1 MAALPLLLAALG
13 AASPMHAMRTCAQPT
28 AASQTRM
35 MIFGPSESQKRAQE
49 EQMKVQQAMLARR
62 RNPKATEKYFKDLEE
77 RREKTSVQ
85 WFDKFAWQ
93 RKADSADYNK
103 MDEFKKRLSAGKI
116 KEIGYADQQP
126 AKAKFGF
133 TLPMASF
140 GVGGEAGVGGKYD
153 NGERF
158 DLRLPYADE
167 GWIEETPKGKPK
179 QGGVKSAESPAPG
192 PFDWLFGKK

>member
-116 KEIGYADQQP
+116 KAHTHTHARTRTRTHARTHAHTHMHSHTHTHHTRTHITHAH
-126 AKAKFGF
+126 
-133 TLPMASF
+133 THTH
-140 GVGGEAGVGGKYD
+140 
-153 NGERF
+153 
-158 DLRLPYADE
+158 
-167 GWIEETPKGKPK
+167 TPHTHTHRTRT
-179 QGGVKSAESPAPG
+179 QS
-192 PFDWLFGKK
+192 